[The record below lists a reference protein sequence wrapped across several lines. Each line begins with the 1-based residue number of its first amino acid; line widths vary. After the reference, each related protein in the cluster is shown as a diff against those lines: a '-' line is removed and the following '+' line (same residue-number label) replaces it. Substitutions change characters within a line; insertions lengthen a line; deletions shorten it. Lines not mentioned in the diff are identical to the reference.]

1 MKSLRTLLS
10 ISVSMLTVFH
20 PITHASISPMFV
32 YAQSPIHSNVL
43 STQLRSAEPKRAG
56 SVEFKSSYTQA
67 SIWAHTSAYA
77 LDYYQNQSNIAVQW
91 QASPVWKTELDYRV
105 VTAKDNGLD
114 SFVMGFHD
122 LFGIGQNGRDEVA
135 DDQFTMDFYDAGVHL
150 SDFEGDDLTNALT
163 FYNELLLYSRGL
175 MSLSAGGS
183 LFYNNVRDG
192 QFERTS
198 FEQGVQLNYSY
209 ITVRHSIFSTIGLVH
224 RNSDGDLVSHENL
237 SLENLSTS
245 WAIGYEYR
253 LNQRHSF
260 LIESLNYQGWA
271 SNDPDFSE
279 PSNEVVVGYRYRLYQ
294 LAIEALMIENI
305 RNMDNSTDIG
315 FTLGLRFSI

>member
-1 MKSLRTLLS
+1 MLRVLLTLSLL
-10 ISVSMLTVFH
+10 MLTFR
-20 PITHASISPMFV
+20 TALASPVFV

-43 STQLRSAEPKRAG
+43 STQLRSAQPNRAG
-56 SVEFKSSYTQA
+56 TIEFKSSYTQA
-67 SIWAHTSAYA
+67 SIWAHTGAYS

-91 QASPVWKTELDYRV
+91 QASPIWKTELDYRI

-135 DDQFTMDFYDAGVHL
+135 EDQFTMDFNNAGVHV

-163 FYNELLLYSRGL
+163 FYNELLLYSRGP

-183 LFYNNVRDG
+183 LFYNNVKNG
-192 QFERTS
+192 QFARTS

-209 ITVRHSIFSTIGLVH
+209 ITPRHSIFSTLGLVH
-224 RNSDGDLVSHENL
+224 RNSDGSSSRDENL

-253 LNQRHSF
+253 LSQRHSL

-279 PSNEVVVGYRYRLYQ
+279 TSNEVVVGYRYRLYQ
-294 LAIEALMIENI
+294 LAVEALMIENI
-305 RNMDNSTDIG
+305 RNMDNTTDIG
-315 FTLGLRFSI
+315 FTLGFRFSM

>member
-1 MKSLRTLLS
+1 MISLRTLLS
-10 ISVSMLTVFH
+10 ISVSMLTFFH
-20 PITHASISPMFV
+20 SVTHANTSPMFV

-43 STQLRSAEPKRAG
+43 STQLRSAQPNRAG
-56 SVEFKSSYTQA
+56 TIEFKSSYTQA

-77 LDYYQNQSNIAVQW
+77 LDYYQNQSNIAIEW

-122 LFGIGQNGRDEVA
+122 LFRIGQNGRDQVA
-135 DDQFTMDFYDAGVHL
+135 EDQFTMGFHNAGVHV

-163 FYNELLLYSRGL
+163 FYNELLLYSRGP

-183 LFYNNVRDG
+183 LFYNNVRSG
-192 QFERTS
+192 QFARTS

-209 ITVRHSIFSTIGLVH
+209 ITPRHSVFSTIGLVH
-224 RNSDGDLVSHENL
+224 RDSDVYVV
-237 SLENLSTS
+237 SLENFSAS

-253 LNQRHSF
+253 LNQRHSL

-271 SNDPDFSE
+271 TNDPDFSE
-279 PSNEVVVGYRYRLYQ
+279 PSNEVVLGYRYRFNQ
-294 LAIEALMIENI
+294 LAVEALMIENI

-315 FTLGLRFSI
+315 FTLGFRFSI

>member
-1 MKSLRTLLS
+1 MIVLRVLLS
-10 ISVSMLTVFH
+10 LLVLMLTFRTA
-20 PITHASISPMFV
+20 IASPMFV

-43 STQLRSAEPKRAG
+43 STQLRSAQPNRVG

-67 SIWAHTSAYA
+67 SIWAHTDAYA
-77 LDYYQNQSNIAVQW
+77 LDYYQNQSNIAIQW

-135 DDQFTMDFYDAGVHL
+135 EDQFTMDFNNAGVHV

-163 FYNELLLYSRGL
+163 FYNELLLYSRGP

-183 LFYNNVRDG
+183 LFYNNVRSG
-192 QFERTS
+192 EFARTS

-209 ITVRHSIFSTIGLVH
+209 ITSRHNFFSTVGLVH
-224 RNSDGDLVSHENL
+224 RNGDDYLVGLEDLSFENV
-237 SLENLSTS
+237 SAS
-245 WAIGYEYR
+245 WAVGYEYMF
-253 LNQRHSF
+253 NARHS
-260 LIESLNYQGWA
+260 LLLESLNYQGWA
-271 SNDPDFSE
+271 TDEPDFSE
-279 PSNEVVVGYRYRLYQ
+279 PSNEVVVGYRYRFNQ
-294 LAIEALMIENI
+294 LAIEALMIENM

>member
-1 MKSLRTLLS
+1 MIVLRVLLS
-10 ISVSMLTVFH
+10 LLVLMLTFRTA
-20 PITHASISPMFV
+20 IASPMFV

-43 STQLRSAEPKRAG
+43 STQLRSAQPNRAG

-67 SIWAHTSAYA
+67 SIWAHTDAYA
-77 LDYYQNQSNIAVQW
+77 LDYYQNQSNIAIQW

-135 DDQFTMDFYDAGVHL
+135 EDQFTMDFNNAGVHV

-163 FYNELLLYSRGL
+163 FYNELLLYSRGP

-183 LFYNNVRDG
+183 LFYNNVRSG
-192 QFERTS
+192 EFARTS

-209 ITVRHSIFSTIGLVH
+209 ITSRHNFFSTVGLVH
-224 RNSDGDLVSHENL
+224 RNGDDYLVGLEDLSFENV
-237 SLENLSTS
+237 SAS

-253 LNQRHSF
+253 FNARHS
-260 LIESLNYQGWA
+260 LLLESLNYQGWA
-271 SNDPDFSE
+271 TDEPDFSE
-279 PSNEVVVGYRYRLYQ
+279 PSNEVVVGYRYRINQ